1 MPPRPAFTVG
11 IEEEYLLV
19 DPVTRDLVR
28 DPGDAVMDAC
38 REILGQQVT
47 PEFLK
52 AQVEVGTRVCATVP
66 EARSDL
72 ARLRGELIG
81 VAEAH
86 GMRLIAASTHPF
98 ADWAEQEV
106 TEKERY
112 LMLAK
117 DLQVV
122 ARRLVICGMHVHVG
136 IEDPELRIDLMNGV
150 SYFLPHLLALSTSS
164 PFWHGLESGL
174 KSYRISVFRSLP
186 RTGLPEHFS
195 SWAEYQRHLD
205 VLVGA
210 GLMDDAT
217 KLWWDVRP
225 SARYETLE
233 MRIADVCTRLDDG
246 ITVAALYQSILA
258 MLYGLRRRN
267 QRWRNYAP
275 MLVSENVWRAQRY
288 GTEAELMD
296 FGRGMLVP
304 FADLIDELVE
314 LVGEEAEAL
323 GCLAEVEGARDI
335 VGTGTSADRQVTT
348 YRTALAGGASDRE
361 ALQAVVDELI
371 VDTAT
376 GI

>member
-52 AQVEVGTRVCATVP
+52 AQVEVGTRVCATIP

-98 ADWAEQEV
+98 ADWAEQQV

-210 GLMDDAT
+210 GLMEDAT

-304 FADLIDELVE
+304 FADLIDELVG

-323 GCLAEVEGARDI
+323 GCRAEVERARDI
-335 VGTGTSADRQVTT
+335 VGAGTSADRQVST
-348 YRTALAGGASDRE
+348 YRKALGGGATEHE

>member
-210 GLMDDAT
+210 GLMEDAT

-323 GCLAEVEGARDI
+323 GCRAEVEGARDI